1 MNIITTA
8 TPVRKS
14 TVTSTIMTMR
24 RMNIITMSIR

>member
-8 TPVRKS
+8 TLVRMS
-14 TVTSTIMTMR
+14 TITSTIMTMR